1 MSNSQDDGKETPP
14 DESQHQD
21 TSETTPADA
30 ESTVS
35 EEESGHNVTESAEA
49 DAPPQNPEFDDEL
62 PEEEELTPDLVEEE
76 ALPEE
81 LREDDVKVSAEEY
94 ADYLWQVYREKDFPK
109 PRNFIGMTKKLPES
123 EMEKLIYAN
132 TEVDE
137 EVLGKLARERA
148 LAVQKFHSEE
158 GQMPK
163 ERIFLKEPE
172 ITAAPDKETTTRAR
186 VELGASVQ

>member
-1 MSNSQDDGKETPP
+1 MSQALLDRPSLDVEVSGFVDPENDPEGYRKE
-14 DESQHQD
+14 QL
-21 TSETTPADA
+21 
-30 ESTVS
+30 ST
-35 EEESGHNVTESAEA
+35 EIRR
-49 DAPPQNPEFDDEL
+49 L
-62 PEEEELTPDLVEEE
+62 KYLDLVEEE
-76 ALPEE
+76 ALPEG
-81 LREDDVKVSAEEY
+81 LGEDDVKVSAEEY

-148 LAVQKFHSEE
+148 LAVQNFLSEE
-158 GQMPK
+158 GQLPK
-163 ERIFLKEPE
+163 ARIFLKEPD

-186 VELGASVQ
+186 VELGASVH